1 MNAFSTRDFM
11 QLRDHI
17 KIAHHVPGR
26 IRVRLMLSALKQ
38 FPDVDPTI
46 LESLQSEAEG
56 IKDIRVNR
64 AAGSAAISYD
74 PQIIPQASWETIING
89 EPEIAKK
96 TLLKLIEPNV

>member
-1 MNAFSTRDFM
+1 MNPFNTRDFM
-11 QLRDHI
+11 QLREHI

-38 FPDVDPTI
+38 LGDIDPTI
-46 LESLQSEAEG
+46 LESLQFEAEG

-64 AAGSAAISYD
+64 TAGSATISYD

-89 EPEIAKK
+89 EPEIAKQ